1 MMRVSTKAVSSGA
14 SVVAVAVALV
24 ALTGTT
30 ESRAGDESLVAVACA
45 GGAVTVTSADA
56 KFHIN
61 KAAPWK
67 WDKGE
72 KVSLDDHAAK
82 FKGAACGGTVS
93 AYVCT
98 NDQSQCKSFKVAVK

>member
-1 MMRVSTKAVSSGA
+1 MRVSTKAISSGA
-14 SVVAVAVALV
+14 SLVAMAVALV

-30 ESRAGDESLVAVACA
+30 ESHADDAALVKVVCS
-45 GGAVTVTSADA
+45 GGALTVTSASHE
-56 KFHIN
+56 FHIN
-61 KAAPWK
+61 KAAPWR

-72 KVSLDDHAAK
+72 KVSVDDKAAV
-82 FKGAACGGTVS
+82 FKGGACTGTVS

>member
-1 MMRVSTKAVSSGA
+1 MRVWTKAVSSGA
-14 SVVAVAVALV
+14 SLVAMAVALV

-30 ESRAGDESLVAVACA
+30 ESRAGDEALVTVACS
-45 GGAVTVTSADA
+45 GGNVTVTPATKD
-56 KFHIN
+56 FHIN

-72 KVSLDDHAAK
+72 KVSVDDHAAK
-82 FKGAACGGTVS
+82 FKGGACAGTVS

>member
-1 MMRVSTKAVSSGA
+1 MRVSTKAISGA
-14 SVVAVAVALV
+14 SLVAVAVALV

-30 ESRAGDESLVAVACA
+30 ESRAGDESLVKVTCS
-45 GGAVTVTSADA
+45 GGAVSVTPANTT
-56 KFHIN
+56 FHIN

-72 KVSLDDHAAK
+72 KVSVDEHAAT
-82 FKGAACGGTVS
+82 FKGAACTGTVS

-98 NDQSQCKSFKVAVK
+98 NDQSQCKSFKVEVK